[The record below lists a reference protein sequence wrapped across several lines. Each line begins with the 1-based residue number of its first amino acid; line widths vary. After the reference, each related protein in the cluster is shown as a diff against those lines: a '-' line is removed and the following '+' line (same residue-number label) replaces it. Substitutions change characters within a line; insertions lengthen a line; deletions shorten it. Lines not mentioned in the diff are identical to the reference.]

1 MTMKQSNLSSS
12 KAFQRDL
19 QVGQQLEVKV
29 LKSIQKKYPSAV
41 LIPGKFKPYDIFI
54 PETGDKVEVK
64 ADYKSLETNNILI
77 ELKMFN
83 KPSALL
89 STEADYWVFYT
100 GKEIMWTT
108 PILIMECI
116 MINNIQSIDI
126 LGEGDAELK
135 RACLVPINLFR
146 EYLLK
151 D

>member
-1 MTMKQSNLSSS
+1 MTIKQSKLNSS
-12 KAFQRDL
+12 KAFRRSL
-19 QVGQQLEVKV
+19 QVGQKLEVQILEFIK
-29 LKSIQKKYPSAV
+29 KKYSSAV

-54 PETGDKVEVK
+54 PETEDKIEVK

-108 PILIMECI
+108 PRLIMECI
-116 MINNIQSIDI
+116 MVNNIESIDI
-126 LGEGDAELK
+126 LGDGDDELK
-135 RACLVPINLFR
+135 RACLIPINLFKQ
-146 EYLLK
+146 YLIK